1 MAQSTL
7 SAEAAEFSAYGTTRS
22 TVKGEPLSAE
32 ELRKTDAYLRASL
45 YLCLGMLYL
54 RENPLLE
61 EPLKVEHIKTRL

>member
-1 MAQSTL
+1 MEVSPL
-7 SAEAAEFSAYGTTRS
+7 SAYGTTRS

-54 RENPLLE
+54 HENPLLE
-61 EPLKVEHIKTRL
+61 EPLSLDHIKSRL